1 MDSTSSQTEL
11 NADSVMA
18 LLANKIQETGLPLDV
33 ALAQS
38 YYRLGKIYYDK
49 SDLLAA
55 RECFL
60 KTLEISKRNNSD
72 GDFRYKVL
80 GFLIRIASESMQ
92 MKEVELYVQESK
104 EILVTL
110 SQSPE
115 NINCEFYYN
124 YGMLGA
130 YQHNISQ
137 EQAREYFYKSYQKSL
152 KENRPEIQAKALYAL
167 AANYFFHNDFPN
179 AIKYLGNLN
188 ELLKVIDKKY
198 IRATMFLKFARIYSD
213 MGELNK
219 ALNYFDLSQ
228 KDFAEKSCWNL
239 YGHILVGK
247 ALIHKKK
254 GDYALALNYLQLA
267 KESINPK
274 VFKRLNET
282 ITNEINDV
290 SDSSI
295 GMSIDKLNRKIYVQ
309 SIGEIDFKH
318 RFVLLEILFLLAL
331 KPGVYYTKEDL
342 AQTIWKNEY
351 SPLIHDKLIYTSISR
366 LRKLLEPNEGSA
378 DSQRRYIIRGKD
390 GYAYNPQIKVRF
402 HKEVDVESDKYQNI
416 DLTDPV

>member
-1 MDSTSSQTEL
+1 MDTTSTQNEL
-11 NADSVMA
+11 SADSVMA
-18 LLANKIQETGLPLDV
+18 LIASKIPSAELPFDLT
-33 ALAQS
+33 LAQS

-60 KTLEISKRNNSD
+60 KTLEISKRNNND

-80 GFLIRIASESMQ
+80 GFLIRIASEVMQ
-92 MKEVELYVQESK
+92 NKEVDLYVQESK
-104 EILVTL
+104 EILVAL
-110 SQSPE
+110 SQNPE

-124 YGMLGA
+124 YGLLGTH
-130 YQHNISQ
+130 QHNISQ

-167 AANYFFHNDFPN
+167 AANYFFHDDFPN
-179 AIKYLGNLN
+179 AIKYLDHLK

-213 MGELNK
+213 MGELDK

-239 YGHILVGK
+239 YGHILLGK

-254 GDYALALNYLQLA
+254 GDYALALNYLELA
-267 KESINPK
+267 KSSTNTK
-274 VFKRLNET
+274 VFKRLNEQ
-282 ITNEINDV
+282 IANEINEV
-290 SDSSI
+290 SDSSV
-295 GMSIDKLNRKIYVQ
+295 GMYIDKLNRKIHVQ

-366 LRKLLEPNEGSA
+366 LRKLLEPEGGA
-378 DSQRRYIIRGKD
+378 EDAQRRYIIRGKD

-402 HKEVDVESDKYQNI
+402 HKEVDIQTDKYQNI